1 MSGQPPRHGGAGGW
15 RNPPPPHQ
23 PPYLGFQNSN
33 FFPHPFFPNPNFP
46 IQNPNFVNFPIQ
58 QNPNPNFHFHQP
70 QFQQPQFQQPYQ
82 RGNSGVAVEQDKG
95 NNGVAGRVNGSV
107 VNVVKHDKGNNK
119 ADIERVNKAVIKA
132 RKELIE
138 LGKNVSAWKVSQAA
152 LVILSA
158 DTWDSLGFKVQEVPS
173 LQNLIVTEGKINAFI
188 HCFVG
193 VQGITTLYDLGVA
206 ICKNEGVEQFED
218 LELGPLVKH
227 PLIIHY
233 FSINLDVSEVFRIRS
248 QEIMSFLSEFM
259 DADES
264 GQVNVDEFLN
274 FITEKKSAGTRENL
288 CVRVQSLRMYITF
301 IQEAR
306 QFETSTVNK
315 YIRMVKK
322 KSSKNIRNRPLLSAE
337 KKQLDE
343 HFNAMRERVKSFSSA
358 KDFCGKHTR
367 FSSSSEYESSD
378 DDQDE
383 SAAQSPAGNIKSS
396 DMPTTCP
403 YPSASEEMIRL
414 GLKAEDGA
422 GLLTASGGDRYS
434 KDIRHPKSKRKH
446 DDVQSSIALPKK
458 APKRDVVTH
467 LKTKGSEL
475 PLTWNEESDGSNDFS
490 HSDDLIKSFVNTW
503 KEACRTNNVDE
514 VFQRMLQ
521 FYKARK
527 KNKVTKL
534 FSSYPYCGLLQVAV
548 ASIKRGMWD
557 SLYDK
562 FQTFQHCGV
571 TNRGAENCADSICID
586 VESPE
591 RDATNLPE
599 KACESGIT
607 VEDIVGKII
616 TYFEGDDNTL
626 STASSYHE
634 KFFFLLNKFHTLE
647 SWLTTQFAVKKFE
660 SLGYGDIWH
669 FLEKSMHLFI
679 HTLPRC
685 LTDEMH
691 EKPPLEPPSM
701 LDYQFDLLLSQASQC
716 LWENEKVDKQR
727 ISELLMR
734 QFPLICLNVA
744 GSDLMIDIE
753 NFMNAKKG
761 NMASKSVIF
770 SETLRKGSAM
780 DKHKEY
786 ISKETGMEEDVGHGD
801 WILMSKDAMK
811 VLVNAPMLIDLKLW
825 SHWDMVF
832 APSLGSLVDWLLI
845 DFKPEELLCL
855 VTTCGKVVRVDHSVT
870 IESFENVLLQGNP
883 FDTAVKL
890 VSLLVLYGGE
900 KNVPNSLLKCH
911 ARKAFEVLIKN
922 YEEMKS
928 HDIQDSLKHATS
940 LCRQLVHCETTSTMN
955 WKLLRRDRVGKIAPL
970 ASRFILDCLGYLPV
984 EFCHFAADILLAGVQ
999 PFVKDAPLA
1008 ILAECERIEQRLML
1022 HRVGMSLGIV
1032 EWVEDKH
1039 KLSACSATNL
1049 LMSSGSS
1056 CLKVAELDFSKDSIF
1071 MEEVSTKYPSSGNEI
1086 SLSQDPA
1093 WKNENQDTSCSAGI
1107 ISHVPLDNSDEGA
1120 KQHSY
1125 ELESSAARVI
1135 ESIQQEEFGL
1145 QPDLPLVGNAILNKQ
1160 HARLGRALHC
1170 LSQELYSQDSHFI
1183 LELVQNAD
1191 DNIYTED
1198 VEPTLTFIL
1207 QDKGIIVLNNER
1219 GFSADN
1225 IRALCDVGN
1234 STKKGRNAGYIGKKG
1249 IGFKSVFRVTDAPE
1263 IHSNGFHIKFDITN
1277 GQIGFVLPTVVP
1289 PCDIDFYSRLASS
1302 GSDCN
1307 FWNTCIV
1314 LPFRSN
1320 LLERS
1325 GEENIMSM
1333 FADLHP
1339 SLLLFLHRLHC
1350 IKFRNMVSDSIVVM
1364 RKEVVGSGIIKISF
1378 GEEKLT
1384 CFVVS
1389 QKLQAD
1395 TIRPDTP
1402 TTEIS
1407 IAFTLQETLD
1417 GSYNPHLDQ
1426 QPVFAFLPLRKY
1438 GLKFILQGDFVLPSS
1453 REEVD
1458 GDSPWNQW
1466 LLSEFPSLFV
1476 SAARSFCDLPCF
1488 KDNPA
1493 KAVTAYMSFVPL
1505 VGEVHGFF
1513 SSLPRMILSR
1523 LRTSNCLIIE
1533 SMANEWVPPCK
1544 VLRNW
1549 TQEARKLLPDNLLRK
1564 HIGVGFLH
1572 KDIVLP
1578 DLLARALG
1586 IEEYGLKVL
1595 LQVITSL
1602 CSSDDGLKSMGSEW
1616 LCGWLNAVYTMLSN
1630 GNNSADFGIESHLM
1644 KDLKNIPFIP
1654 LSDGKYGSPNEGTIW
1669 LHIDSMGT
1677 ATNDEYALE
1686 TFSILYSTLRT
1697 VSPTLLS
1704 AAATLGTSCSES
1716 SILDNVTRML
1726 YRVGVQRLSAHQIVK
1741 MHILPFIC
1749 RDQNG
1754 QGHRETMT
1762 EYLAFL
1768 MFHLQSSC
1776 PDCRAERD
1784 QIIREVRDN
1793 AFILTNHGCK
1803 CPVKFPIHFGK
1814 EFENPV
1820 DMGKLLHALDFEWHE
1835 IEDIYLKHPINKL
1848 LSEGVLKWR
1857 QFFQEIGITD
1867 FVRVLQ
1873 VEKNIS
1879 DICSVHM
1886 NAAWDK
1892 DVISRGSIAKD
1903 WVSEELVDLLS
1914 RLSST
1919 RDKEKS
1925 KYLLEVLD
1933 SLWDANFSDKVTGI
1947 YFTPTGEKKSFDSS
1961 FSRIL
1966 RNIQWLASSMDNEL
1980 HCPRELFHD
1989 CEPVRSIFGDNARYS
2004 IPKVRS
2010 EKLLTALG
2018 LKTQVTADDALAIL
2032 KIWRAKVPL
2041 SASLS
2046 QMSKFYTFIWSRMN
2060 TSERKLVEELC
2071 NGPFVFVPC
2080 KLVASHEDVVP
2091 GVFLSSKE
2099 VFWHDTTGS
2108 IDLVKMVCPEFDP
2121 HSAQHPFTKMLC
2133 SAYPALHDFFV
2144 KECGVDELPHFHGY
2158 LQILLQLSAAA
2169 LPSQGAKNVFHIFLK
2184 WVDELNLGS
2193 LRSEDISFLK
2203 EGLLTKDYLVL
2214 PTVEDKWVSLHPS
2227 FGLVCWCDDDK
2238 LRKEFQ
2244 YFDNIKFLYFGQLN
2258 DDEKEILRTKV
2269 SVFMDKLNIPSISK
2283 LVTREAIFD
2292 GPTDSSFVMSMIN
2305 WALPYAQRYIYNIH
2319 PDKYLQLRQSG
2330 FQNLRCLQIVVV
2342 EKLFYRNVIRS
2353 SRIASKKQFECSCLL
2368 EGDILY
2374 ATYESDSHSIFME
2387 ISRLLSSGTPNLHL
2401 ANFLH
2406 MITTMAESGSNEEQ
2420 TEFFIL
2426 NSQKMPKLPVGESVW
2441 SLTNVPLS
2449 TYVET
2454 GLMNTSIT
2462 IDEKN
2467 SMTIKRRP
2475 GISSSWPPT
2484 DWKTAPGFH
2493 QPSAFAARIRAAS
2506 FIESKKVTVTVEESV
2521 METCKPAPTDM
2532 TCVEN
2537 MDNDP
2542 ASAAVVL
2549 GSQDADHACH
2559 VLVPGTMN
2567 EASGSPHP
2575 MTEPHGLNCN
2585 PSGVTERDQL
2595 YVGTNGSD
2603 AQKETGRLG
2612 EYFAFKY
2619 FVEKFGEPFV
2629 KWVNE
2634 ANESGLP
2641 YDLVVGDDE
2650 YIEIKATRSATKN
2663 WFHIT
2668 SREWQFAIEKGESFS
2683 IAHVVLSP
2691 NNTAI
2696 VTVYK
2701 NPFRLYQLG
2710 KLQLALLISKV

>member
-1 MSGQPPRHGGAGGW
+1 
-15 RNPPPPHQ
+15 
-23 PPYLGFQNSN
+23 
-33 FFPHPFFPNPNFP
+33 
-46 IQNPNFVNFPIQ
+46 
-58 QNPNPNFHFHQP
+58 
-70 QFQQPQFQQPYQ
+70 
-82 RGNSGVAVEQDKG
+82 
-95 NNGVAGRVNGSV
+95 
-107 VNVVKHDKGNNK
+107 
-119 ADIERVNKAVIKA
+119 
-132 RKELIE
+132 
-138 LGKNVSAWKVSQAA
+138 
-152 LVILSA
+152 
-158 DTWDSLGFKVQEVPS
+158 
-173 LQNLIVTEGKINAFI
+173 
-188 HCFVG
+188 
-193 VQGITTLYDLGVA
+193 
-206 ICKNEGVEQFED
+206 
-218 LELGPLVKH
+218 
-227 PLIIHY
+227 
-233 FSINLDVSEVFRIRS
+233 
-248 QEIMSFLSEFM
+248 
-259 DADES
+259 
-264 GQVNVDEFLN
+264 
-274 FITEKKSAGTRENL
+274 
-288 CVRVQSLRMYITF
+288 
-301 IQEAR
+301 
-306 QFETSTVNK
+306 
-315 YIRMVKK
+315 MVKK
-322 KSSKNIRNRPLLSAE
+322 KSSKNIRNRPLLYAE
-337 KKQLDE
+337 KQQLDE
-343 HFNAMRERVKSFSSA
+343 HFNAMCERIKSFSSA
-358 KDFCGKHTR
+358 KKEFCGKHIR
-367 FSSSSEYESSD
+367 FLSSSEYESSD
-378 DDQDE
+378 DDQDG
-383 SAAQSPAGNIKSS
+383 SASRSPAGNIKSS
-396 DMPTTCP
+396 DIPTTCP
-403 YPSASEEMIRL
+403 YPSASEEMMRL
-414 GLKAEDGA
+414 GLKAEDDV
-422 GLLTASGGDRYS
+422 GLLTASGSGRYN
-434 KDIRHPKSKRKH
+434 KDIRQSKSKRKH
-446 DDVQSSIALPKK
+446 DDVQSSMSLPKK

-467 LKTKGSEL
+467 RNKKGSKL
-475 PLTWNEESDGSNDFS
+475 SDEESDGSNDFS
-490 HSDDLIKSFVNTW
+490 HGDDSIRSFVNTW
-503 KEACRTNNVDE
+503 KEACRTNNIDE

-527 KNKVTKL
+527 KNKVTNL
-534 FSSYPYCGLLQVAV
+534 FSSYPFCGLLQVAV

-562 FQTFQHCGV
+562 FQTFQNCGV
-571 TNRGAENCADSICID
+571 TNGGTENCADSICIA

-591 RDATNLPE
+591 RDATNLFE
-599 KACESGIT
+599 KRLVCGSGVTI
-607 VEDIVGKII
+607 EDILGKII
-616 TYFEGDDNTL
+616 TYFEGDDNAL

-634 KFFFLLNKFHTLE
+634 KFFFLLNKFRKLE
-647 SWLTTQFAVKKFE
+647 SWLTMQFAVKKFE

-669 FLEKSMHLFI
+669 FLEKNMHLFS

-685 LTDEMH
+685 LTDDIH

-701 LDYQFDLLLSQASQC
+701 LDYQFDVLLSQASQC
-716 LWENEKVDKQR
+716 LWENEKVDKRR
-727 ISELLMR
+727 ISELLIR
-734 QFPLICLNVA
+734 QFPLVCLKVA

-753 NFMNAKKG
+753 NFMKAKKG
-761 NMASKSVIF
+761 NMTSKSIVF
-770 SETLRKGSAM
+770 SETLLKGSAM
-780 DKHKEY
+780 GKHKDY
-786 ISKETGMEEDVGHGD
+786 ILKETSLEDDVGHGD
-801 WILMSKDAMK
+801 WILMSKDALK

-832 APSLGSLVDWLLI
+832 APSLGSLVDWLLK
-845 DFKPEELLCL
+845 DVKTEELLCL
-855 VTTCGKVVRVDHSVT
+855 VTTCGKVVRVDHSAT
-870 IESFENVLLQGNP
+870 LESFVNVLLQGNP
-883 FDTAVKL
+883 FDTAVEL

-911 ARKAFEVLIKN
+911 ARQAFEVLVIN

-928 HDIQDSLKHATS
+928 QDIQDSLKHATS
-940 LCRQLVHCETTSTMN
+940 LCRQLIHNETTLTMN
-955 WKLLRRDRVGKIAPL
+955 KKLLRRDRVGKIVPS
-970 ASRFILDCLGYLPV
+970 ASRFIIDCLGYLPV

-1008 ILAECERIEQRLML
+1008 ILGECERIEQRLML

-1056 CLKVAELDFSKDSIF
+1056 CLKVTKLDFSKDSTFI
-1071 MEEVSTKYPSSGNEI
+1071 EEVSSKYPLSGNEI
-1086 SLSQDPA
+1086 SLSQDPTR
-1093 WKNENQDTSCSAGI
+1093 KNENRDASCSAGV
-1107 ISHVPLDNSDEGA
+1107 ISYVPVDNSADSA
-1120 KQHSY
+1120 KQHLY

-1145 QPDLPLVGNAILNKQ
+1145 QTDLPLVENAILNKQ

-1170 LSQELYSQDSHFI
+1170 LSQELYSQDSHFV

-1191 DNIYTED
+1191 DNFYPED

-1207 QDKGIIVLNNER
+1207 QDKGIIILNNEC

-1263 IHSNGFHIKFDITN
+1263 IHSNGFHIKFDITD

-1289 PCDIDFYSRLASS
+1289 PCDIDFYTKLASS

-1307 FWNTCIV
+1307 YWNTCIV

-1364 RKEVVGSGIIKISF
+1364 RKEVVGNGIIKISF

-1389 QKLQAD
+1389 QKLRAD

-1407 IAFTLQETLD
+1407 IAFMLQETVD
-1417 GSYNPHLDQ
+1417 GSYNPHLEQ

-1533 SMANEWVPPCK
+1533 GMENEWVPPCK

-1549 TQEARKLLPDNLLRK
+1549 TQEARNLLPDSLLHK
-1564 HIGVGFLH
+1564 HLGVGFLH

-1602 CSSDDGLKSMGSEW
+1602 CSLDDGLKSMGLEW
-1616 LCGWLNAVYTMLSN
+1616 LCVWLSAVYTMLSN

-1654 LSDGKYGSPNEGTIW
+1654 LSDGKYGSLNEGTIW
-1669 LHIDSMGT
+1669 LHIDSMGST
-1677 ATNDEYALE
+1677 TNDEYALE

-1697 VSPTLLS
+1697 VSPALLS

-1716 SILDNVTRML
+1716 SIVDNVTRML

-1741 MHILPFIC
+1741 MHILPFLC

-1776 PDCRAERD
+1776 PDCQSERD

-1793 AFILTNHGCK
+1793 AFILTKHGCK
-1803 CPVKFPIHFGK
+1803 CPLEFPIHFGK
-1814 EFENPV
+1814 EFKNPI
-1820 DMGKLLHALDFEWHE
+1820 DMSKLVHALDFEWHE
-1835 IEDIYLKHPINKL
+1835 IADIYLKHPINKS

-1857 QFFQEIGITD
+1857 KFFQEIGITD

-1873 VEKNIS
+1873 VEKSIS
-1879 DICSVHM
+1879 DVCSVHM
-1886 NAAWDK
+1886 NATWDK

-1903 WVSEELVDLLS
+1903 WVSEELVNLLS
-1914 RLSST
+1914 QLSST
-1919 RDKEKS
+1919 RDKEIS

-1933 SLWDANFSDKVTGI
+1933 SLWDDNFSDKVTGF
-1947 YFTPTGEKKSFDSS
+1947 YFTSTGERKSFDSS
-1961 FSRIL
+1961 FTRIL
-1966 RNIQWLASSMDNEL
+1966 RDVQWLASSMDNEL

-1989 CEPVRSIFGDNARYS
+1989 CETVRSIFGDNAPYA

-2018 LKTQVTADDALAIL
+2018 LKTQVTVDDSLAIL
-2032 KIWRAKVPL
+2032 NVWRAKVPL
-2041 SASLS
+2041 SASLA

-2091 GVFLSSKE
+2091 GDFLSSKE
-2099 VFWHDTTGS
+2099 VFWHDSTGS
-2108 IDLVKMVCPEFDP
+2108 VDLVKMVCPEFDP
-2121 HSAQHPFTKMLC
+2121 HSVQHPFAKMLC
-2133 SAYPALHDFFV
+2133 SMYPTLHDFFV
-2144 KECGVDELPHFHGY
+2144 KECGVDELPHFRGY
-2158 LQILLQLSAAA
+2158 LQILQQLSAAA

-2184 WVDELNLGS
+2184 WIDELSLGA
-2193 LRSEDISFLK
+2193 LRSEDISFLN
-2203 EGLLTKDYLVL
+2203 EGLLTKDYLVI
-2214 PTVEDKWVSLHPS
+2214 PTAEDKWVSLHPS

-2258 DDEKEILRTKV
+2258 DEEKEILRTKV
-2269 SVFMDKLNIPSISK
+2269 SMFMHKLNIPSLSQV
-2283 LVTREAIFD
+2283 VTREAIYD
-2292 GPTDSSFVMSMIN
+2292 GPTDSSLVASMIN
-2305 WALPYAQRYIYNIH
+2305 WVLPYAQRYIYSIH
-2319 PDKYLQLRQSG
+2319 PDKYLQLSQSG

-2353 SRIASKKQFECSCLL
+2353 AHIASKKRFECSCLL
-2368 EGDILY
+2368 EGNILY
-2374 ATYESDSHSIFME
+2374 ATQESDSHSIFME
-2387 ISRLLSSGTPNLHL
+2387 LSRLLSSGTPDLHL

-2441 SLTNVPLS
+2441 SLANVPLS
-2449 TYVET
+2449 TDSET
-2454 GLMNTSIT
+2454 QLMNSSRTN
-2462 IDEKN
+2462 DEKN
-2467 SMTIKRRP
+2467 PVKIKKRP
-2475 GISSSWPPT
+2475 GISSNWPPT
-2484 DWKTAPGFH
+2484 DWKTAPGFRRS
-2493 QPSAFAARIRAAS
+2493 SACDGEKMAAS
-2506 FIESKKVTVTVEESV
+2506 GIQSKKVTMEGSVIES
-2521 METCKPAPTDM
+2521 CALAPTEM

-2537 MDNDP
+2537 VDNNL

-2549 GSQDADHACH
+2549 GSQDVDH
-2559 VLVPGTMN
+2559 VPGTMKEEFN
-2567 EASGSPHP
+2567 SPHTT
-2575 MTEPHGLNCN
+2575 TEPHDLNN
-2585 PSGVTERDQL
+2585 SSSDVTERDQL
-2595 YVGTNGSD
+2595 YVGTTGITD
-2603 AQKETGRLG
+2603 AQRETGRLG
-2612 EYFAFKY
+2612 EFFAFKY
-2619 FVEKFGEPFV
+2619 FLEKYGEPSV

-2634 ANESGLP
+2634 TNETGLP

-2650 YIEIKATRSATKN
+2650 YIEVKATRSVRKD

-2668 SREWQFAIEKGESFS
+2668 SKEWQFAVKKGESFS
-2683 IAHVVLSP
+2683 IAHVVLLP
-2691 NNTAI
+2691 DNTSV

-2701 NPFRLYQLG
+2701 NPIKLCQLG
-2710 KLQLALLISKV
+2710 KLQLAITISKS

>member
-1 MSGQPPRHGGAGGW
+1 MYGQPPRNGGGGGSW
-15 RNPPPPHQ
+15 RIPPPQSQ
-23 PPYLGFQNSN
+23 PQQQTSYLGFQNPN
-33 FFPHPFFPNPNFP
+33 FVPYPFFPNPNFP
-46 IQNPNFVNFPIQ
+46 IQNPNFVNFPFQ
-58 QNPNPNFHFHQP
+58 
-70 QFQQPQFQQPYQ
+70 QFQQPPPQQSFQFQQPPPHQ
-82 RGNSGVAVEQDKG
+82 QSFPRGNNQVDRA
-95 NNGVAGRVNGSV
+95 A
-107 VNVVKHDKGNNK
+107 VNVGEHENVQQNPIFQVQQQPSNK
-119 ADIERVNKAVIKA
+119 EGIERIDKAVIKA
-132 RKELIE
+132 RKDLIE
-138 LGKNVSAWKVSQAA
+138 AGKNVSAWEVSQAA
-152 LVILSA
+152 LVILNA

-173 LQNLIVTEGKINAFI
+173 LQSLIVTEGKINAFI

-193 VQGITTLYDLGVA
+193 VQSITTLCDLEVA
-206 ICKNEGVEQFED
+206 ICKNERVELFED

-233 FSINLDVSEVFRIRS
+233 FSISLDVSEIFRITS
-248 QEIMSFLSEFM
+248 KEIMFFLSEFM
-259 DADES
+259 DADKS
-264 GQVNVDEFLN
+264 RKVKLDEFLN

-288 CVRVQSLRMYITF
+288 CVRIQNLRMYVTLIH
-301 IQEAR
+301 EAK
-306 QFETSTVNK
+306 QFEMSTVNK
-315 YIRMVKK
+315 YINVVKK
-322 KSSKNIRNRPLLSAE
+322 KSSKNTKNRPLLSSE

-343 HFNAMRERVKSFSSA
+343 HFNAMCERIKSFSSA
-358 KDFCGKHTR
+358 KKEFCGTHIR
-367 FSSSSEYESSD
+367 FQSSSESESSD
-378 DDQDE
+378 DDQYG
-383 SAAQSPAGNIKSS
+383 SAACSPAGNIIS
-396 DMPTTCP
+396 DIPTTCP
-403 YPSASEEMIRL
+403 YPSASEEMMRL
-414 GLKAEDGA
+414 GLKAEDDF
-422 GLLTASGGDRYS
+422 GLLTASGSDRYS
-434 KDIRHPKSKRKH
+434 KDIRQSKSKRKH
-446 DDVQSSIALPKK
+446 DDVHSSMALPKK
-458 APKRDVVTH
+458 ALKRDAITH
-467 LKTKGSEL
+467 SNKKGSKL
-475 PLTWNEESDGSNDFS
+475 SQTWKDESDGSNDFS
-490 HSDDLIKSFVNTW
+490 NGDDSIKSFVNTW

-527 KNKVTKL
+527 KNKVTNL
-534 FSSYPYCGLLQVAV
+534 FSSYPFCGLLQVAV

-562 FQTFQHCGV
+562 FQTFQNCGV
-571 TNRGAENCADSICID
+571 TNRGAENCADSICIE

-591 RDATNLPE
+591 RDATNLFE
-599 KACESGIT
+599 KVCESGVT
-607 VEDIVGKII
+607 VEDILGKII
-616 TYFEGDDNTL
+616 TYFEGDDNAM
-626 STASSYHE
+626 STASSFHE
-634 KFFFLLNKFHTLE
+634 KFFFLLNKFCKLE
-647 SWLTTQFAVKKFE
+647 SWLTMQFTVKKFE

-669 FLEKSMHLFI
+669 FLEKNMHLFSP
-679 HTLPRC
+679 TLPRC
-685 LTDEMH
+685 LTDDMH
-691 EKPPLEPPSM
+691 KKPPLEPPSM

-716 LWENEKVDKQR
+716 LWDSEKVDKRR
-727 ISELLMR
+727 ISELLLR
-734 QFPLICLNVA
+734 QFPLVCLNVA
-744 GSDLMIDIE
+744 GNDLMIDIE
-753 NFMNAKKG
+753 NFMKAKKG
-761 NMASKSVIF
+761 NMTLKSVVF
-770 SETLRKGSAM
+770 SETLLKDSAIG
-780 DKHKEY
+780 KHKES
-786 ISKETGMEEDVGHGD
+786 ILKETGSEDDVGHSD

-811 VLVNAPMLIDLKLW
+811 VLVSAPMLIDLKLW
-825 SHWDMVF
+825 SHWDLIF
-832 APSLGSLVDWLLI
+832 APSLGSLVHWLLK
-845 DFKPEELLCL
+845 DVKTEELLCL
-855 VTTCGKVVRVDHSVT
+855 VTTCGKVVRVDHSATV
-870 IESFENVLLQGNP
+870 ESFGNVLLQGSP

-900 KNVPNSLLKCH
+900 KNVPNALLKCH
-911 ARKAFEVLIKN
+911 ARQAFEVLIKN
-922 YEEMKS
+922 FEEMKS

-940 LCRQLVHCETTSTMN
+940 LCRQLIHDETTSTMN
-955 WKLLRRDRVGKIAPL
+955 KKLLRRDRVGKITPL
-970 ASRFILDCLGYLPV
+970 TSRFILDCLGYLPV
-984 EFCHFAADILLAGVQ
+984 EFWHFAADILLAGVQ

-1008 ILAECERIEQRLML
+1008 IIGECERIEQRLML
-1022 HRVGMSLGIV
+1022 HRVGMCLGIV

-1056 CLKVAELDFSKDSIF
+1056 CLKVAELDFSIDSTF
-1071 MEEVSTKYPSSGNEI
+1071 MEEVSSKSTLSANEI
-1086 SLSQDPA
+1086 SLSQDPMR
-1093 WKNENQDTSCSAGI
+1093 KNENRDTSYSAGD
-1107 ISHVPLDNSDEGA
+1107 ISYVPLDNSADSA
-1120 KQHSY
+1120 RQHSY
-1125 ELESSAARVI
+1125 ELESSATRVV
-1135 ESIQQEEFGL
+1135 ESIQQDEFGL
-1145 QPDLPLVGNAILNKQ
+1145 QPDLPLVENAILNKQ

-1191 DNIYTED
+1191 DNIYPED
-1198 VEPTLTFIL
+1198 IEPTLTFIL

-1234 STKKGRNAGYIGKKG
+1234 STKKGHNTGYIGKKG

-1277 GQIGFVLPTVVP
+1277 GQIGFVLPTIVP
-1289 PCDIDFYSRLASS
+1289 PCDIDFYTRLASS

-1307 FWNTCIV
+1307 YWNTCIV

-1364 RKEVVGSGIIKISF
+1364 RKEVVGNGIIKISC

-1384 CFVVS
+1384 CLVVS
-1389 QKLQAD
+1389 QKVQPG

-1488 KDNPA
+1488 KDSPA
-1493 KAVTAYMSFVPL
+1493 KAVSAYMSFVPL

-1513 SSLPRMILSR
+1513 SSLPWMILSR

-1533 SMANEWVPPCK
+1533 GMENEWVPPCK

-1549 TQEARKLLPDNLLRK
+1549 TQEARNLLPDSLLRK
-1564 HIGVGFLH
+1564 HLGIGFLH

-1602 CSSDDGLKSMGSEW
+1602 CSSDDGLKSMGLEW
-1616 LCGWLNAVYTMLSN
+1616 LCVWLSAVYTMLSN
-1630 GNNSADFGIESHLM
+1630 GNDSADFGIESHLM

-1654 LSDGKYGSPNEGTIW
+1654 LSDGKYGSLNEGTIW
-1669 LHIDSMGT
+1669 LHIDSTGT

-1697 VSPTLLS
+1697 VSPALLS
-1704 AAATLGTSCSES
+1704 AAATFGTSCSES
-1716 SILDNVTRML
+1716 STVDNVTRML

-1741 MHILPFIC
+1741 THVLPFIC

-1754 QGHRETMT
+1754 LGHRETMT

-1776 PDCRAERD
+1776 PDCQSERD
-1784 QIIREVRDN
+1784 QIIREVRDK

-1803 CPVKFPIHFGK
+1803 CPMEFPIHFGK
-1814 EFENPV
+1814 EFQNPI
-1820 DMGKLLHALDFEWHE
+1820 DMNKLLHALDFEWHE

-1848 LSEGVLKWR
+1848 LSEAVLKWR
-1857 QFFQEIGITD
+1857 KFFQEIGITD

-1873 VEKNIS
+1873 IEKSSS
-1879 DICSVHM
+1879 DVCSVRI
-1886 NAAWDK
+1886 NATLDK
-1892 DVISRGSIAKD
+1892 DVISRGIAKD
-1903 WVSEELVDLLS
+1903 WVSEEFVDLLS
-1914 RLSST
+1914 RLSSM

-1933 SLWDANFSDKVTGI
+1933 SLWDDNFSDKVTGF
-1947 YFTPTGEKKSFDSS
+1947 YFTSTGERKSFDSS
-1961 FSRIL
+1961 FTRIL
-1966 RNIQWLASSMDNEL
+1966 RDVQWLASSMDNEL
-1980 HCPRELFHD
+1980 HFPRELFHD
-1989 CEPVRSIFGDNARYS
+1989 CEAVRSIFGDNAPYA

-2018 LKTQVTADDALAIL
+2018 LKTQVTVDDTITIL
-2032 KIWRAKVPL
+2032 KVWRAKVTL

-2046 QMSKFYTFIWSRMN
+2046 QMSKFYTFIWSGMN

-2080 KLVASHEDVVP
+2080 KLVASHEAVVP

-2099 VFWHDTTGS
+2099 VFWHDSTGS
-2108 IDLVKMVCPEFDP
+2108 VDLLKMVCPEFDS
-2121 HSAQHPFTKMLC
+2121 HSVQHTFTKMLC
-2133 SAYPALHDFFV
+2133 SVYPTLHDFFV
-2144 KECGVDELPHFHGY
+2144 KECGVDEHPHFHGY
-2158 LQILLQLSAAA
+2158 LQILLQLSAAV

-2184 WVDELNLGS
+2184 WIDELNLGS

-2214 PTVEDKWVSLHPS
+2214 ATAEDKWVSLHPS
-2227 FGLVCWCDDDK
+2227 FGLICWCDDDK

-2258 DDEKEILRTKV
+2258 DEEKEILQTKFPM
-2269 SVFMDKLNIPSISK
+2269 FMDKLNIPSISK
-2283 LVTREAIFD
+2283 VVMREAIYD
-2292 GPTDSSFVMSMIN
+2292 GPTDSSLVASMIN
-2305 WALPYAQRYIYNIH
+2305 WVLPYAQRYIYNVH
-2319 PDKYLQLRQSG
+2319 PEKYLQLSQSG

-2353 SRIASKKQFECSCLL
+2353 SHIASKKQFECSCLL
-2368 EGDILY
+2368 EGNILY
-2374 ATYESDSHSIFME
+2374 ATQESDSHSIFME
-2387 ISRLLSSGTPNLHL
+2387 ISRLLSSGTPDLHL

-2426 NSQKMPKLPVGESVW
+2426 NSQKMPKLPEGESVW
-2441 SLTNVPLS
+2441 SLANVPLS
-2449 TYVET
+2449 TDSET
-2454 GLMNTSIT
+2454 GVMSSSRT

-2467 SMTIKRRP
+2467 PEKIKKRP

-2493 QPSAFAARIRAAS
+2493 RSSVCI
-2506 FIESKKVTVTVEESV
+2506 SKGKAVSGIQSEKNTVEESV
-2521 METCKPAPTDM
+2521 MKTWALTATEM

-2537 MDNDP
+2537 MDNYP
-2542 ASAAVVL
+2542 ESAAVVL
-2549 GSQDADHACH
+2549 GSQDVDH
-2559 VLVPGTMN
+2559 VPGTMM
-2567 EASGSPHP
+2567 EAFDSPHA
-2575 MTEPHGLNCN
+2575 MTEPRDLSN
-2585 PSGVTERDQL
+2585 SSSDVTERDQL
-2595 YVGTNGSD
+2595 HTATNGKSD
-2603 AQKETGRLG
+2603 VMIETGRLG
-2612 EYFAFKY
+2612 EYFAHKY
-2619 FVEKFGEPFV
+2619 FLEKFGEPFV

-2634 ANESGLP
+2634 TNETGLP

-2650 YIEIKATRSATKN
+2650 YIEIKTTRSSTKD

-2668 SREWQFAIEKGESFS
+2668 SREWQFAVEKGESFS
-2683 IAHVVLSP
+2683 IAHVFLSS
-2691 NNTAI
+2691 NNTGV

-2701 NPFRLYQLG
+2701 NPFRLYRLG
-2710 KLQLALLISKV
+2710 KLRLALLISK